1 MDPPFDNPDEPV
13 APERKLLQPAD
24 ENGASPSQ
32 VSARFDECAR
42 IEIGSKMG
50 CKIGSYLAVLT
61 ASNVRGM
68 LRRKEQSAADLA
80 PDSGSGPWP
89 EERAPRRHLQR
100 WEDDG
105 GT

>member
-1 MDPPFDNPDEPV
+1 MDAPFDDPDDPV
-13 APERKLLQPAD
+13 APERKLLQPAN
-24 ENGASPSQ
+24 ENGASPSRGSLF
-32 VSARFDECAR
+32 VEGAR

-50 CKIGSYLAVLT
+50 CMICSYSAVLT

-68 LRRKEQSAADLA
+68 RRRKEQSAADPA
-80 PDSGSGPWP
+80 PDSGTGPWP
-89 EERAPRRHLQR
+89 EERVPRRHLQR

>member
-1 MDPPFDNPDEPV
+1 MDAPFDDPDDPV
-13 APERKLLQPAD
+13 APESKLLQPA
-24 ENGASPSQ
+24 NKYGASPSQ
-32 VSARFDECAR
+32 VRAGFDEFAQS
-42 IEIGSKMG
+42 EIGSKMG
-50 CKIGSYLAVLT
+50 SKIGSYLAVLT

-80 PDSGSGPWP
+80 PDAGSGPWP